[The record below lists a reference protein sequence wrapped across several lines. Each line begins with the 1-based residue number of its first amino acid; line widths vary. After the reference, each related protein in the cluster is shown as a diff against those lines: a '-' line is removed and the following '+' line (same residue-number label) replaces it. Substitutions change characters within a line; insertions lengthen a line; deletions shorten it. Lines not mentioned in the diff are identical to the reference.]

1 MRGVP
6 AFLFVRL
13 LVCMIET
20 TTVHHRLNRKLGDEA
35 ERKGGSWVLRLAVGT
50 VQKVLEK
57 QTGMQI
63 LEVRIESVAGYKMER
78 VLSFLQEDYKSGDLL
93 LINTTAVRLE
103 LGTGGYHFVVGKVTH
118 LEETD
123 VLPNEWGHVMKMR
136 YSPWQLAVDSVEE
149 QTSPYHP
156 LFVKEDLSLEGIPVL
171 IGELHSLL
179 PVAVLSLHKKNPN
192 ARIVY
197 VMPDGASLPIAL
209 SQHVHQLKANRSL
222 AATVTTG
229 HTWGGD
235 RESLTIHSGLLAAR
249 HVEHA
254 DIIVCML
261 GPGVAGT
268 GTPYGFSGIQLA
280 EVIHA
285 VSTLEGTP
293 FFIPRISFGDPRTR
307 HYGVSH
313 HTVSTLNR
321 FALCPALVTIPIFGD
336 ERDEVLSGQMKT
348 IEVARK
354 HIFIKG
360 KVPDLSDLAALEKGY
375 GLSFSTMGRNWEEDP
390 APFQTA
396 WMAAD
401 FVENSLGYIV
411 QTVNDAQHSSASL
424 STLEALGLYLTRNE
438 VQP

>member
-1 MRGVP
+1 M
-6 AFLFVRL
+6 
-13 LVCMIET
+13 
-20 TTVHHRLNRKLGDEA
+20 
-35 ERKGGSWVLRLAVGT
+35 LRLAVGT
-50 VQKVLEK
+50 VQKVVEK
-57 QTGMQI
+57 QSGMQI
-63 LEVRIESVAGYKMER
+63 LEVRTESVAGYKMER
-78 VLSFLQEDYKSGDLL
+78 VLSFLQEDYQRGDVL

-103 LGTGGYHFVVGKVTH
+103 LGTGGYHFVVGKVTQP
-118 LEETD
+118 EESD

-149 QTSPYHP
+149 QASPYHP
-156 LFVKEDLSLEGIPVL
+156 LFVQEDLSLEGTPVL

-179 PVAVLSLHKKNPN
+179 PVAVLALHKKNPD

-209 SQHVHQLKANRSL
+209 SQHVHQLKAIGSL

-229 HTWGGD
+229 HAWGGD

-285 VSTLEGTP
+285 VSTLGGTP

-313 HTVSTLNR
+313 HTVSLLNR
-321 FALCPALVTIPIFGD
+321 FVFCPTLVAIPIFRD
-336 ERDEVLSGQMKT
+336 ERDEVLSRQLKA
-348 IEVARK
+348 IEIAGK

-360 KVPDLSDLAALEKGY
+360 RVPDLSELASLEKGY
-375 GLSFSTMGRNWEEDP
+375 SLSFSTMGRNWQEDP

-396 WMAAD
+396 WLAAE
-401 FVENSLGYIV
+401 FVGNTLDYIA
-411 QTVNDAQHSSASL
+411 QTVNDALHSPASS
-424 STLEALGLYLTRNE
+424 STLEALGLFLTRNE

>member
-1 MRGVP
+1 M
-6 AFLFVRL
+6 
-13 LVCMIET
+13 
-20 TTVHHRLNRKLGDEA
+20 
-35 ERKGGSWVLRLAVGT
+35 LRLVVGT

-57 QTGMQI
+57 QKGMQI
-63 LEVRIESVAGYKMER
+63 LQVRIESVAGFKMER

-103 LGTGGYHFVVGKVTH
+103 LGTGGYHFVVGKATQP
-118 LEETD
+118 EETD

-149 QTSPYHP
+149 QASPYHH
-156 LFVKEDLSLEGIPVL
+156 LFLQEDLSLEGTPVL
-171 IGELHSLL
+171 ISELHSLL
-179 PVAVLSLHKKNPN
+179 PVAVLALRKKNPN

-209 SQHVHQLKANRSL
+209 SQHVHQLKANGGL
-222 AATVTTG
+222 DATVTTG
-229 HTWGGD
+229 HAWGGD
-235 RESLTIHSGLLAAR
+235 RESLTIHSGLLAAH

-254 DIIVCML
+254 DIIICML

-268 GTPYGFSGIQLA
+268 GTSYGFSGIQLA

-285 VSTLEGTP
+285 VSTLGGIP
-293 FFIPRISFGDPRTR
+293 FLIPRISFGDQRPR

-313 HTVSTLNR
+313 HTISIINR

-336 ERDEVLSGQMKT
+336 ERDEILSRQMKT
-348 IEVARK
+348 IEVGEK

-360 KVPDLSDLAALEKGY
+360 KVPDLSELASLEKGY
-375 GLSFSTMGRNWEEDP
+375 GLSFSTMGRNWQEDP

-401 FVENSLGYIV
+401 FVGDSLGYIV
-411 QTVNDAQHSSASL
+411 QTVNDVPHLPVSAN
-424 STLEALGLYLTRNE
+424 TLEGLRLYLTRNE
-438 VQP
+438 AQP

>member
-1 MRGVP
+1 M
-6 AFLFVRL
+6 LC
-13 LVCMIET
+13 LV
-20 TTVHHRLNRKLGDEA
+20 
-35 ERKGGSWVLRLAVGT
+35 VGT

-57 QTGMQI
+57 QKGMQI
-63 LEVRIESVAGYKMER
+63 LQVRIESVAGFKMER

-103 LGTGGYHFVVGKVTH
+103 LGTGGYHFVVGKVTQP
-118 LEETD
+118 EETD

-149 QTSPYHP
+149 QASPYHH
-156 LFVKEDLSLEGIPVL
+156 LFLQDDLSLEGTPVL
-171 IGELHSLL
+171 ISELHSLL
-179 PVAVLSLHKKNPN
+179 PVAVLALRKKNPN

-209 SQHVHQLKANRSL
+209 SQHVHRLKAIGGL
-222 AATVTTG
+222 DATVTTG
-229 HTWGGD
+229 HAWGGD
-235 RESLTIHSGLLAAR
+235 RESLTIHSGLMAAH

-254 DIIVCML
+254 DIIICML

-268 GTPYGFSGIQLA
+268 GTSYGFSGIQLA

-285 VSTLEGTP
+285 VSTVGGTP
-293 FFIPRISFGDPRTR
+293 FLIPRISFGDQRTR

-313 HTVSTLNR
+313 HTISIINR

-336 ERDEVLSGQMKT
+336 ERDEILSRQMKT
-348 IEVARK
+348 IEVGGK

-360 KVPDLSDLAALEKGY
+360 KVPDLSELASLEKGY
-375 GLSFSTMGRNWEEDP
+375 GLSFSTMGRNWQEDP

-401 FVENSLGYIV
+401 FVGNSLGYIV
-411 QTVNDAQHSSASL
+411 QTVNDVPHLPVSA
-424 STLEALGLYLTRNE
+424 STLEGLRLYLTRNE
-438 VQP
+438 AQP

>member
-1 MRGVP
+1 M
-6 AFLFVRL
+6 
-13 LVCMIET
+13 
-20 TTVHHRLNRKLGDEA
+20 
-35 ERKGGSWVLRLAVGT
+35 LRLAVGT

-57 QTGMQI
+57 QAGMQI
-63 LEVRIESVAGYKMER
+63 LEVRTESVAGCKLQR

-93 LINTTAVRLE
+93 LINTTAVHLE
-103 LGTGGYHFVVGKVTH
+103 LGTGGYHFVVGKVNQPV
-118 LEETD
+118 ETD

-149 QTSPYHP
+149 QASPYHD
-156 LFVKEDLSLEGIPVL
+156 LFVQEDLSLEGTPVL

-179 PVAVLSLHKKNPN
+179 PVAVLTLRKKNPN
-192 ARIVY
+192 VRIVY

-209 SQHVHQLKANRSL
+209 SQHVQQLKATGSL

-229 HTWGGD
+229 HAWGGD

-254 DIIVCML
+254 DIIICML

-268 GTPYGFSGIQLA
+268 GTSYGFSGVQLA

-285 VSTLEGTP
+285 VSTLGGTP
-293 FFIPRISFGDPRTR
+293 FFIPRISFGDQRAR
-307 HYGVSH
+307 HYGISH
-313 HTVSTLNR
+313 HTISIVNR
-321 FALCPALVTIPIFGD
+321 FTLCPVLVTIPIFGD
-336 ERDEVLSGQMKT
+336 ERDEILSRQMKT
-348 IEVARK
+348 IEGAGK

-360 KVPDLSDLAALEKGY
+360 KVPDLSGLASLEKGY
-375 GLSFSTMGRNWEEDP
+375 GLSFSTMGRNWQEDP

-401 FVENSLGYIV
+401 FVGNSLGYIV
-411 QTVNDAQHSSASL
+411 QTVNDAPHSPASS
-424 STLEALGLYLTRNE
+424 STLEGLGLYLTRNE
-438 VQP
+438 VRP

>member
-1 MRGVP
+1 M
-6 AFLFVRL
+6 
-13 LVCMIET
+13 
-20 TTVHHRLNRKLGDEA
+20 
-35 ERKGGSWVLRLAVGT
+35 LRLVVGT

-57 QTGMQI
+57 QKGMQI
-63 LEVRIESVAGYKMER
+63 LEVRIESVAGFKMER

-103 LGTGGYHFVVGKVTH
+103 LGTGGYHFVVGKVTQP
-118 LEETD
+118 EETD

-149 QTSPYHP
+149 QASPYHH
-156 LFVKEDLSLEGIPVL
+156 LFLQEDLSLEGTPVL
-171 IGELHSLL
+171 ISELHSLL
-179 PVAVLSLHKKNPN
+179 PVAVLALRKKNPN

-209 SQHVHQLKANRSL
+209 SQHVHRLKAIGGL
-222 AATVTTG
+222 DATVTTG
-229 HTWGGD
+229 HAWGGD

-249 HVEHA
+249 QIEHA
-254 DIIVCML
+254 DIIICML

-268 GTPYGFSGIQLA
+268 GTSYGFSGIQLA

-285 VSTLEGTP
+285 VSTLGGTP
-293 FFIPRISFGDPRTR
+293 FFIPRISFGDQRAR

-313 HTVSTLNR
+313 HTISIVNR
-321 FALCPALVTIPIFGD
+321 FALCPAVVTIPIFGD
-336 ERDEVLSGQMKT
+336 ERDEILSRQMKT
-348 IEVARK
+348 IEVGEK

-360 KVPDLSDLAALEKGY
+360 KVPDLSELASLEKGY
-375 GLSFSTMGRNWEEDP
+375 GLSFSTMGRNWQEDP

-401 FVENSLGYIV
+401 FVGNSLGYIV
-411 QTVNDAQHSSASL
+411 QTVNDGPHWPVSA
-424 STLEALGLYLTRNE
+424 STLEGLRLYLTRNE
-438 VQP
+438 AQP

>member
-1 MRGVP
+1 M
-6 AFLFVRL
+6 
-13 LVCMIET
+13 
-20 TTVHHRLNRKLGDEA
+20 
-35 ERKGGSWVLRLAVGT
+35 LRLVVGT

-57 QTGMQI
+57 QKGMQL
-63 LEVRIESVAGYKMER
+63 LEVRTESVAGFKMER

-103 LGTGGYHFVVGKVTH
+103 LGTGGYHFVVGKVTQP
-118 LEETD
+118 EETD

-136 YSPWQLAVDSVEE
+136 YSPWQFAVDSVEE
-149 QTSPYHP
+149 QASPYHH
-156 LFVKEDLSLEGIPVL
+156 LFLQEDLSLEGTPVL
-171 IGELHSLL
+171 ISELHSLL
-179 PVAVLSLHKKNPN
+179 PVAVLALRKKNPN

-209 SQHVHQLKANRSL
+209 SQHVHRLKAIGGL
-222 AATVTTG
+222 DATVTTG
-229 HTWGGD
+229 HAWGGD
-235 RESLTIHSGLLAAR
+235 RESLTIHSGLLAAH

-254 DIIVCML
+254 DIIICML

-268 GTPYGFSGIQLA
+268 GTSYGFSGIQLA

-285 VSTLEGTP
+285 VCTLGGTP
-293 FFIPRISFGDPRTR
+293 FFIPRISFGDQRPR

-313 HTVSTLNR
+313 HTISIINR

-336 ERDEVLSGQMKT
+336 ERDEILSRQMKT
-348 IEVARK
+348 IEVGEK

-360 KVPDLSDLAALEKGY
+360 KVPDLSELASLEKGY
-375 GLSFSTMGRNWEEDP
+375 GLSFSTMGRNWQEDP

-401 FVENSLGYIV
+401 FVGNSLGYIV
-411 QTVNDAQHSSASL
+411 QTVNDVPQLPVSA
-424 STLEALGLYLTRNE
+424 STLEGLRLYLTRNE
-438 VQP
+438 AQP

>member
-1 MRGVP
+1 M
-6 AFLFVRL
+6 
-13 LVCMIET
+13 
-20 TTVHHRLNRKLGDEA
+20 
-35 ERKGGSWVLRLAVGT
+35 LRLAVGT

-57 QTGMQI
+57 QAGMQM
-63 LEVRIESVAGYKMER
+63 LEVRTESVAGCKLQR

-93 LINTTAVRLE
+93 LINTTAVHLE
-103 LGTGGYHFVVGKVTH
+103 LGTGGYHFVVGKVNQPV
-118 LEETD
+118 ETD

-149 QTSPYHP
+149 QASPYHD
-156 LFVKEDLSLEGIPVL
+156 LFVQEDLSLEGTPVL

-179 PVAVLSLHKKNPN
+179 PVAVLTLRKKNPN
-192 ARIVY
+192 VRIVY

-209 SQHVHQLKANRSL
+209 SQHVQQLKATGSL

-229 HTWGGD
+229 HAWGGD

-254 DIIVCML
+254 DIIICML

-268 GTPYGFSGIQLA
+268 GTSYGFSGVQLA

-285 VSTLEGTP
+285 VSTLGGTP
-293 FFIPRISFGDPRTR
+293 FFIPRISFGDQRAR
-307 HYGVSH
+307 HYGISH
-313 HTVSTLNR
+313 HTISIVNR
-321 FALCPALVTIPIFGD
+321 FTLCPVLVTIPIFGD
-336 ERDEVLSGQMKT
+336 ERDEILSRQMKT
-348 IEVARK
+348 IEGAGK

-360 KVPDLSDLAALEKGY
+360 KVPDLSGLASLEKGY
-375 GLSFSTMGRNWEEDP
+375 GLSFSTMGRNWQEDP

-401 FVENSLGYIV
+401 FVGNSLGYIV
-411 QTVNDAQHSSASL
+411 QTVNDAPHSPASS
-424 STLEALGLYLTRNE
+424 STLEGLGLYLTRNE
-438 VQP
+438 VRP

>member
-1 MRGVP
+1 M
-6 AFLFVRL
+6 
-13 LVCMIET
+13 
-20 TTVHHRLNRKLGDEA
+20 
-35 ERKGGSWVLRLAVGT
+35 LRLVVGT

-57 QTGMQI
+57 QKGMQI
-63 LEVRIESVAGYKMER
+63 LEVRTESVAGFKMER

-103 LGTGGYHFVVGKVTH
+103 LGTGGYHFVVGKVTQP
-118 LEETD
+118 EETD

-149 QTSPYHP
+149 QGSPYHH
-156 LFVKEDLSLEGIPVL
+156 LFLQEDLSLEGTPVL
-171 IGELHSLL
+171 ISELHSLL
-179 PVAVLSLHKKNPN
+179 PVAVLALRKKNPN

-209 SQHVHQLKANRSL
+209 SQHVHQLKAIGGL
-222 AATVTTG
+222 DATVTTG
-229 HTWGGD
+229 HAWGGD
-235 RESLTIHSGLLAAR
+235 RESLTIHSGLLAAH

-254 DIIVCML
+254 DIIICML

-268 GTPYGFSGIQLA
+268 GTSYGFSGIQLA
-280 EVIHA
+280 EAIHA
-285 VSTLEGTP
+285 VSTLGGIP
-293 FFIPRISFGDPRTR
+293 FFIPRISFGDQRAR

-313 HTVSTLNR
+313 HTISIVNR

-336 ERDEVLSGQMKT
+336 ERDEILSRQMKT
-348 IEVARK
+348 IEVGGK

-360 KVPDLSDLAALEKGY
+360 KVPDLSELASLEKGY
-375 GLSFSTMGRNWEEDP
+375 GLSFSTMGRNWQEDP

-401 FVENSLGYIV
+401 FVGNSLGYIV
-411 QTVNDAQHSSASL
+411 QTVNDVPHWPVSA
-424 STLEALGLYLTRNE
+424 STLEGLRLYLTRNE
-438 VQP
+438 AQP

>member
-1 MRGVP
+1 M
-6 AFLFVRL
+6 
-13 LVCMIET
+13 
-20 TTVHHRLNRKLGDEA
+20 
-35 ERKGGSWVLRLAVGT
+35 LRLVVGT

-57 QTGMQI
+57 QKGMQI
-63 LEVRIESVAGYKMER
+63 LEVRIESVAGFKMER

-103 LGTGGYHFVVGKVTH
+103 LGTGGYHFVVGKVTQP
-118 LEETD
+118 EETD

-149 QTSPYHP
+149 QASPYHY
-156 LFVKEDLSLEGIPVL
+156 LFLQEDLSLEGTPVL
-171 IGELHSLL
+171 ISELHSLL
-179 PVAVLSLHKKNPN
+179 PVAVLALRKKNPN

-209 SQHVHQLKANRSL
+209 SQHVHLLKAIGGL
-222 AATVTTG
+222 DATVTTG
-229 HTWGGD
+229 HAWGGD

-249 HVEHA
+249 QVEHA
-254 DIIVCML
+254 DIIICML

-268 GTPYGFSGIQLA
+268 GTSYGFSGIQLA

-285 VSTLEGTP
+285 VSTLGGIP
-293 FFIPRISFGDPRTR
+293 FFIPRISFGDQRAR

-313 HTVSTLNR
+313 HTISIVNR

-336 ERDEVLSGQMKT
+336 ERDEVLSWQMKT
-348 IEVARK
+348 IEVGEK

-360 KVPDLSDLAALEKGY
+360 KVPDLSELASLEKGY
-375 GLSFSTMGRNWEEDP
+375 GLSFSTMGRNWQEDP

-401 FVENSLGYIV
+401 FVGNSLGYIV
-411 QTVNDAQHSSASL
+411 QTVNDVPHLPVSA
-424 STLEALGLYLTRNE
+424 STLEGLRLYLTRNE
-438 VQP
+438 AQP

>member
-1 MRGVP
+1 M
-6 AFLFVRL
+6 
-13 LVCMIET
+13 
-20 TTVHHRLNRKLGDEA
+20 
-35 ERKGGSWVLRLAVGT
+35 KGGRYVLRLAVGT

-63 LEVRIESVAGYKMER
+63 LEVRTESVAGHKMER
-78 VLSFLQEDYKSGDLL
+78 VLSFLQEDYKSGDVL
-93 LINTTAVRLE
+93 LINTTAVRLQ
-103 LGTGGYHFVVGKVTH
+103 LGTGGYHFVIGKIVQP
-118 LEETD
+118 EETD
-123 VLPNEWGHVMKMR
+123 VLPNDWGHVMKMR

-149 QTSPYHP
+149 QASPYHP
-156 LFVKEDLSLEGIPVL
+156 LFVQEDLSLEGTPVL

-179 PVAVLSLHKKNPN
+179 PVAVLSLHKNNPN

-209 SQHVHQLKANRSL
+209 SQHVHQLKANGSL

-229 HTWGGD
+229 HAWGGD

-285 VSTLEGTP
+285 VSALGGTP

-313 HTVSTLNR
+313 HTFSILNR
-321 FALCPALVTIPIFGD
+321 FALRPALVPIPIFGD
-336 ERDEVLSGQMKT
+336 ERDEVLTQQMKT
-348 IEVARK
+348 IEVAGK
-354 HIFIKG
+354 HNFIKG
-360 KVPDLSDLAALEKGY
+360 KVPELSELASLEKGY
-375 GLSFSTMGRNWEEDP
+375 GLSFSTMGRNWQEDP

-401 FVENSLGYIV
+401 FVGNNLGYIV
-411 QTVNDAQHSSASL
+411 RAVNDAQHSPASS
-424 STLEALGLYLTRNE
+424 STLEALGLYLTRNA

>member
-1 MRGVP
+1 M
-6 AFLFVRL
+6 
-13 LVCMIET
+13 
-20 TTVHHRLNRKLGDEA
+20 
-35 ERKGGSWVLRLAVGT
+35 LRLVVGT

-57 QTGMQI
+57 QKGMQL
-63 LEVRIESVAGYKMER
+63 LEVRTESVAGFKMER

-103 LGTGGYHFVVGKVTH
+103 LGTGGYHFVVGKVTQP
-118 LEETD
+118 EETD

-136 YSPWQLAVDSVEE
+136 YSPWQLAVDTVEE
-149 QTSPYHP
+149 QASPYHH
-156 LFVKEDLSLEGIPVL
+156 LFVQEDLSLEGTPVL
-171 IGELHSLL
+171 ISELHSLL
-179 PVAVLSLHKKNPN
+179 PVAVLALRKKNPN

-209 SQHVHQLKANRSL
+209 SQHVHRLKAIGGL
-222 AATVTTG
+222 DATVTTG
-229 HTWGGD
+229 HAWGGD
-235 RESLTIHSGLLAAR
+235 RESLTIHSGLLAAH

-254 DIIVCML
+254 DIIICML

-268 GTPYGFSGIQLA
+268 GTSYGFSGIQLA

-285 VSTLEGTP
+285 VSTLGGIP
-293 FFIPRISFGDPRTR
+293 FFIPRISFGDQRPR

-313 HTVSTLNR
+313 HTISIINR

-336 ERDEVLSGQMKT
+336 ERDEILSRQMKT
-348 IEVARK
+348 IEVGGK

-360 KVPDLSDLAALEKGY
+360 KVPDLSELASLEKGY
-375 GLSFSTMGRNWEEDP
+375 GLSFSTMGRNWQEDP

-401 FVENSLGYIV
+401 FVGNSLDYIV
-411 QTVNDAQHSSASL
+411 QTVNDVPHWPVSA
-424 STLEALGLYLTRNE
+424 STLEELRLYLTRNE
-438 VQP
+438 AQP